1 MRKYLLL
8 FASLAFV
15 FFIIFQIWVYFIS
28 LSFWQVKE
36 LIIKNN
42 DYLPFSLVEERIKL
56 EPHCSIFSVNLRR
69 IKTELL
75 KIPNIRDLKV
85 KREYP
90 DKIII
95 DLLVRQPVFIFNI
108 NKYSW
113 LTDAEGVILN
123 RGSLEPDRSN
133 VLYECNGL
141 DSIADIKKTLKD
153 IAPLTDILE
162 NNFKGKIV
170 INISNIN
177 DLELILDNQLLVKI
191 GESVFLE
198 KKITSLL
205 KLLKVFEE
213 EGTALLNILYIDLS
227 AYQNPAVRFKN

>member
-15 FFIIFQIWVYFIS
+15 FFIIFQFWVYFIS
-28 LSFWQVKE
+28 LPFWQVRE

-75 KIPNIRDLKV
+75 KIPNIKDLKV

-95 DLLVRQPVFIFNI
+95 ELLVRQPMFVFNI

-113 LTDAEGVILN
+113 STDADGVILN
-123 RGSLEPDRSN
+123 RAGFEPDKSN
-133 VLYECNGL
+133 VLFECNGL
-141 DSIADIKKTLKD
+141 SSIADIKKTLKD
-153 IAPLTDILE
+153 LAPLVNILE
-162 NNFKGKIV
+162 NNFKEKII
-170 INISNIN
+170 INIRNIN
-177 DLELILDNQLLVKI
+177 DLELILYDKLSVKI
-191 GESVFLE
+191 GEAVFLE
-198 KKITSLL
+198 KKIISLL

-213 EGTALLNILYIDLS
+213 EEIALFKILYIDLS
-227 AYQNPAVRFKN
+227 SYQNPAVRFKN

>member
-1 MRKYLLL
+1 M

-15 FFIIFQIWVYFIS
+15 FFVIFQFWVYFIS

-75 KIPNIRDLKV
+75 KIPNIKDVKL

-90 DKIII
+90 DKIIVE
-95 DLLVRQPVFIFNI
+95 LFVRQPVFIFNI

-113 LTDAEGVILN
+113 STDAEGVILN
-123 RGSLEPDRSN
+123 RGELEPDQSN
-133 VLYECNGL
+133 VLFECNGL
-141 DSIADIKKTLKD
+141 ASIADIKRTLKD
-153 IAPLTDILE
+153 IAPLVNILE
-162 NNFKGKIV
+162 NNFKGKII
-170 INISNIN
+170 INIRNIN
-177 DLELILDNQLLVKI
+177 DLELVLHNQLLVKI
-191 GESVFLE
+191 GEAVFLE

-213 EGTALLNILYIDLS
+213 EGIAFFKVLYIDLS
-227 AYQNPAVRFKN
+227 SYQNPAVRFKN